1 MKTSLYILAGVLAL
15 AGCKNDKS
23 VPESEQEELADNG
36 PVTVETTV
44 GPLEL
49 PAPFASESVTKESKI
64 VAWPSGTTPTA
75 AEGFKVE
82 RFADSLKHPRWTYV
96 APNNDIFVAESNTLK
111 TAPTALLYCVIPTA
125 MVK

>member
-64 VAWPSGTTPTA
+64 VAWPSGTTPT
-75 AEGFKVE
+75 
-82 RFADSLKHPRWTYV
+82 
-96 APNNDIFVAESNTLK
+96 
-111 TAPTALLYCVIPTA
+111 
-125 MVK
+125 